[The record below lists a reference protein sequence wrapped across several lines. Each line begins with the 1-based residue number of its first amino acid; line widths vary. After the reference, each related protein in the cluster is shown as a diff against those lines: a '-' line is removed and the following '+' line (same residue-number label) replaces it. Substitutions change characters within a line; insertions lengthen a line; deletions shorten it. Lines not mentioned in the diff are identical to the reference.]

1 VDSGLPGYGPRMT
14 RENVGLEDLERQT
27 EEPQPAPPA
36 PVQAPE
42 QLAWASAVGNQA
54 VQRLARSVAVARQPV
69 GEEEQVPQEEE
80 EPAAEASPEGEPA
93 PAGEEELPEE
103 LPE

>member
-1 VDSGLPGYGPRMT
+1 MT
-14 RENVGLEDLERQT
+14 RENVGLDDLERRT

-54 VQRLARSVAVARQPV
+54 VQRLARSVGVARQPA
-69 GEEEQVPQEEE
+69 EEEQVPAEEE
-80 EPAAEASPEGEPA
+80 EQAGEASPEDEAVPVEG
-93 PAGEEELPEE
+93 EELPEDE